1 MALLEARAL
10 RARYGESEV
19 LHGIDLDVAQGSIV
33 ALLGAN
39 GSGKTTTLRAVTGAV
54 RSSGSVL
61 LDGREVIGLAPE
73 QIARLGIAH
82 VPEGRGTLG
91 SFTVRENLAMGAY
104 IVSDAKRVRARQEKL
119 IGYFPWLAERREQAA
134 GLLSG
139 GEQQMLAIARALMME
154 PRIILLD
161 EPSLGLAPLIVKR
174 IFEIL
179 RTINRDDGVTILIA
193 EQDAAA
199 ALALADQA
207 YVLETGRIAIH
218 GPSSDL
224 AGNEQL
230 RKSYLGY

>member
-1 MALLEARAL
+1 
-10 RARYGESEV
+10 V

-39 GSGKTTTLRAVTGAV
+39 GSGKTTTLRALTGAV

-73 QIARLGIAH
+73 AIARLGVAH

-91 SFTVRENLAMGAY
+91 SFSVRENLAMGAY